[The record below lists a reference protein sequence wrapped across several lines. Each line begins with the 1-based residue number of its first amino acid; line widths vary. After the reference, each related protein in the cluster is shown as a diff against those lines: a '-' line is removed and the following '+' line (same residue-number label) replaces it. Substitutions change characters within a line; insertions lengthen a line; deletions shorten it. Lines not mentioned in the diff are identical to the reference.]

1 MEPEHVCQFRVVA
14 DCTDSHNNPLSYL
27 STVELQ
33 KESMKFSA
41 GHTTIFSATER
52 EPLHGHMYT
61 VYFSLSTW
69 VEENG
74 MTFDYRYYKKKIN
87 ELCNRLNQIFLMP
100 ANSPWLGISEDAEY
114 YYFTFNH
121 KKMPFLKED
130 VLILPL
136 VNITVEELSRWF
148 INELIADK
156 HELERHRVEKMVIK
170 VFSAPGQ
177 SASHE
182 WSKGA

>member
-1 MEPEHVCQFRVVA
+1 MIKK
-14 DCTDSHNNPLSYL
+14 YL

-52 EPLHGHMYT
+52 EPLHGHMYS
-61 VYFSLSTW
+61 VYLGLTTW

-74 MTFDYRYYKKKIN
+74 FTFDYRYYKKRVH
-87 ELCNRLNQIFLMP
+87 ELCAHLNQTFLMP
-100 ANSPWLGISEDAEY
+100 QYSPFLIFEEDADY
-114 YYFTFNH
+114 YYFTFNQ

-130 VLILPL
+130 VTLMPL
-136 VNITVEELSRWF
+136 TNITVEELSRWF
-148 INELIADK
+148 VQELIQDRD
-156 HELERHRVEKMVIK
+156 ELEKHRIEKIVVK

-182 WSKGA
+182 WQRA

>member
-1 MEPEHVCQFRVVA
+1 M
-14 DCTDSHNNPLSYL
+14 SKYL
-27 STVELQ
+27 TTVELQ

-61 VYFSLSTW
+61 VYLALTTW

-74 MTFDYRYYKKKIN
+74 MTFDYRYYKERIHK
-87 ELCNRLNQIFLMP
+87 LCRHLNQTFLMP
-100 ANSPWLGISEDAEY
+100 EFSPFLEYAEDEEH
-114 YYFTFNH
+114 YYFTFN
-121 KKMPFLKED
+121 KKRIPFLKED
-130 VLILPL
+130 ITMLP
-136 VNITVEELSRWF
+136 VTNITVEELSRWF
-148 INELIADK
+148 VNELVREEA
-156 HELERHRVEKMVIK
+156 ELVRHRIERVVVK

-182 WSKGA
+182 WQKSK

>member
-1 MEPEHVCQFRVVA
+1 MTTRFL
-14 DCTDSHNNPLSYL
+14 T
-27 STVELQ
+27 TIELQ
-33 KESMKFSA
+33 KESMKFSS

-61 VYFSLSTW
+61 VYLGLTTW

-74 MTFDYRYYKKKIN
+74 MSFDYRYYKKKIN
-87 ELCNRLNQIFLMP
+87 DLCRYLNQTFLMP
-100 ANSPWLGISEDAEY
+100 TKSPYLAISEDDAY

-130 VLILPL
+130 ITLMPL
-136 VNITVEELSRWF
+136 TNITVEELSRWF
-148 INELIADK
+148 IDKLIEDNDEL
-156 HELERHRVEKMVIK
+156 LRHRIEAITVK

-177 SASHE
+177 SGSAH
-182 WSKGA
+182 WHKQGGR

>member
-1 MEPEHVCQFRVVA
+1 M
-14 DCTDSHNNPLSYL
+14 TNKYL
-27 STVELQ
+27 TTVELQ

-52 EPLHGHMYT
+52 EPLHGHLYS
-61 VYFSLSTW
+61 VYLGLTTL

-74 MTFDYRYYKKKIN
+74 FTFDYRYYKKRIHA
-87 ELCNRLNQIFLMP
+87 LCAHLNQTFLMP
-100 ANSPWLGISEDAEY
+100 QFSPFLIFEEDEHY
-114 YYFTFNH
+114 YYFTFNN

-130 VLILPL
+130 VTLMPL
-136 VNITVEELSRWF
+136 TNITVEELSRWF
-148 INELIADK
+148 IQELIKDYEELNK
-156 HELERHRVEKMVIK
+156 HRIEKIVIK

-182 WSKGA
+182 WQRV

>member
-1 MEPEHVCQFRVVA
+1 MNR
-14 DCTDSHNNPLSYL
+14 YL
-27 STVELQ
+27 TTVELQ

-52 EPLHGHMYT
+52 EPLHGHMYC
-61 VYFSLSTW
+61 VYLALTTW

-74 MTFDYRYYKKKIN
+74 MTFDYRYYKERIHK
-87 ELCNRLNQIFLMP
+87 LCRQLNQTFLMP
-100 ANSPWLGISEDAEY
+100 QCSPFLEYSEDKEH

-121 KKMPFLKED
+121 KKIPFLKED
-130 VLILPL
+130 VTLMPL
-136 VNITVEELSRWF
+136 SNITVEELSRWF
-148 INELIADK
+148 VNELIK
-156 HELERHRVEKMVIK
+156 ESEELDRHRIEKVVVK

-182 WSKGA
+182 WHRS